1 MENKHKKLLKSITL
15 SAFTLTSSLLCVSA
29 IAATTERKIRQ
40 VKKTKNIDAIIGLLT
55 GKGKE
60 LTNILIKRGHKELLE
75 RLNQTSR
82 PFSTSFKKEEM
93 QEIAKKMTAKEIED
107 KLKEIGYAIDGI
119 KNESENKWINGNIW
133 VQQLKQK
140 IEEAKAYLNNLEADK
155 YDDFADELR
164 NQITVSE
171 NYKDLSDTD
180 LKALRSDLSK
190 KLSEIKAKAENRKR
204 EWIQAQEKLAKLK
217 EKAFDLQ
224 KTLNDRFHFALLRQ
238 FNILN
243 NSLVENELT
252 YSNIK
257 SKLKEFEDKLKQIEL
272 DSNIRLAEFEALKK
286 QADVKKSEANDLL
299 SQMEL
304 YGQKSLQIKLKSE
317 LKQFLATINSTENEE
332 IKKGIENFSQKLIEL
347 GTLSEDHNQKR
358 KEYQKQ
364 LEKQLKRADEL
375 KQKLDER
382 KHNTLKQKLEQQ
394 IEDIKEFDS
403 DDNDMFSSKISSFK
417 DKILD
422 ISNKS
427 DSMVSLFNDI
437 FADIEKAKK
446 DAQSLLS
453 DLETRKHYDL
463 KSELNI
469 ALKRLPDKSTEEAK
483 TKTEESIKEYRN
495 KLDAFLIKSGE
506 IETSSALKLNNKELL
521 INEYNSLQT
530 KLEELR
536 NALRQRKHEDM
547 IPSLD
552 LKVENN
558 TDINLLNNEQI
569 SNLNKKIK
577 EALIEYKG
585 KSDDRLAKFES
596 LKAETRLELN
606 RANDLKQKLEE
617 RHHEQLKEQLQ
628 SAIEL
633 MNGYENLSYGVLESR
648 LKSFKDSITKIRTNS
663 DNLLNLEAELKQVQ
677 KNVKNYIDNDL
688 NDPKLENLKLSL
700 SSILQ
705 NSELILKSG
714 NVSTYATEIEKLR
727 SKLVEYIEKKREKL
741 FTIQK
746 LENKVNEVNQL
757 IENIKQLEGSLTF
770 IQELK
775 SIISDAFSSINTS
788 ASEILEKRINLL
800 NTKQSDVTLKF
811 IIPLIKLKKQII
823 ERMKHHNNYNLYKD
837 LVKKLEDRF
846 AEIEKDKIQYL
857 FTIDKWIQEEIL
869 QKMIVWKKEISNVG
883 GSECDSENNSYIYK
897 DVYSISRQKS
907 LILKESILD
916 LNKSYKDDN
925 GNFVNPTCFSQKAF
939 YQTEFSEII
948 FNKNV
953 QSYYIHGTHKANN
966 NLYELET
973 FSEMPNLKNIKYT
986 GKIHTFNYDFS
997 TKTHG
1002 EGYSHDT
1009 NYSRL
1014 VFKNC
1019 HNLTE
1024 IYLPKVAITYQ
1035 AYTPNLYW
1043 CSFPNQYGASTQNLW
1058 VDNCEKLERITI
1070 AFLYAYNYSY
1080 RLGVEYSFLHLNK
1093 LPKLTAFYSSINEQ
1107 VPDSWSKN
1115 VWYQIEQKNGIHID
1129 NSINCSW
1136 YLNKWSNLINSEEIL
1151 QKWTEK
1157 TYFGF
1162 KAIYKNW

>member
-1 MENKHKKLLKSITL
+1 
-15 SAFTLTSSLLCVSA
+15 
-29 IAATTERKIRQ
+29 
-40 VKKTKNIDAIIGLLT
+40 
-55 GKGKE
+55 
-60 LTNILIKRGHKELLE
+60 
-75 RLNQTSR
+75 
-82 PFSTSFKKEEM
+82 
-93 QEIAKKMTAKEIED
+93 MTA
-107 KLKEIGYAIDGI
+107 KEIGYAIDGI

-155 YDDFADELR
+155 YEDFADELR

-243 NSLVENELT
+243 NSLVESELT
-252 YSNIK
+252 YLNIK

-521 INEYNSLQT
+521 INEYNSLQA

-536 NALRQRKHEDM
+536 NLLRQRKHEDM

-633 MNGYENLSYGVLESR
+633 MDGYENLSYGVLESR

-788 ASEILEKRINLL
+788 ASETLEKRINLL

-869 QKMIVWKKEISNVG
+869 QKMIVWKKETTATGQTDWYGNYG
-883 GSECDSENNSYIYK
+883 LDK

-925 GNFVNPTCFSQKAF
+925 GNFVNPTCFYQKAF

-953 QSYYIHGTHKANN
+953 KDYYIYPTIPASGPHQNR
-966 NLYELET
+966 YYLET
-973 FSEMPNLKNIKYT
+973 FNEMPYLKTLSYT
-986 GKIHTFNYDFS
+986 GRIHLLNKNFITGNNSWAEEDRMVYSILKIDKCNS
-997 TKTHG
+997 
-1002 EGYSHDT
+1002 
-1009 NYSRL
+1009 
-1014 VFKNC
+1014 
-1019 HNLTE
+1019 LTE
-1024 IYLPKVAITYQ
+1024 IYLPKVAILHQFVDKYIGGPKELFKKP
-1035 AYTPNLYW
+1035 YDDPCL
-1043 CSFPNQYGASTQNLW
+1043 QYLHVT
-1058 VDNCEKLERITI
+1058 NCEKLEKITV
-1070 AFLYAYNYSY
+1070 AFMGTAKHYLGNFEKKLSPEYMLYLKN
-1080 RLGVEYSFLHLNK
+1080 
-1093 LPKLTAFYSSINEQ
+1093 LPKLTSFYSSAVGLNPHPSDSVEPNYIFGTYNYKKYVNIND
-1107 VPDSWSKN
+1107 V
-1115 VWYQIEQKNGIHID
+1115 
-1129 NSINCSW
+1129 NCSW
-1136 YLNKWSNLINSEEIL
+1136 YLTKINTNGFSENELL
-1151 QKWTEK
+1151 QLVGKK
-1157 TYFGF
+1157 IFGF
-1162 KAIYKNW
+1162 KSIYKNW

>member
-15 SAFTLTSSLLCVSA
+15 GAFTLTSSLLCVSA

-252 YSNIK
+252 YLNIK

-299 SQMEL
+299 LQMEL

-521 INEYNSLQT
+521 INEYNSLQA

-536 NALRQRKHEDM
+536 NLLRQRKHEDM

-788 ASEILEKRINLL
+788 ASETLEKRINLL

-869 QKMIVWKKEISNVG
+869 QKMIVWKKETNVSNYE
-883 GSECDSENNSYIYK
+883 SDSGDSNYVYK

-953 QSYYIHGTHKANN
+953 QSYYIHATSKTNN
-966 NLYELET
+966 DLYELQT

-986 GKIHTFNYDFS
+986 GKIHTFNRDVTNSF
-997 TKTHG
+997 TQ
-1002 EGYSHDT
+1002 EGHPADMT
-1009 NYSRL
+1009 YSRL

-1024 IYLPKVAITYQ
+1024 IYLPKVAIVYFP
-1035 AYTPNLYW
+1035 YSPIWYW
-1043 CSFPNQYGASTQNLW
+1043 SRFPKEYGASAQNLW

-1070 AFLYAYNYSY
+1070 AFLLAYNYSY
-1080 RLGVEYSFLHLNK
+1080 RVGVKYSFLHLNN
-1093 LPKLTAFYSSINEQ
+1093 LPKLTAFYSSIIGEI
-1107 VPDSWSKN
+1107 PDSWSKN
-1115 VWYQIEQKNGIHID
+1115 VWYNIEQKNGIDID
-1129 NSINCSW
+1129 NNINCSL
-1136 YLNKWSNLINSEEIL
+1136 YLSKWSNFNSETIL

>member
-1 MENKHKKLLKSITL
+1 
-15 SAFTLTSSLLCVSA
+15 
-29 IAATTERKIRQ
+29 
-40 VKKTKNIDAIIGLLT
+40 
-55 GKGKE
+55 
-60 LTNILIKRGHKELLE
+60 
-75 RLNQTSR
+75 
-82 PFSTSFKKEEM
+82 M

-252 YSNIK
+252 YLNIK

-375 KQKLDER
+375 KQKLDDR

-521 INEYNSLQT
+521 INEYNSLQA

-536 NALRQRKHEDM
+536 NLLRQRKHEDM
-547 IPSLD
+547 IPFLD

-648 LKSFKDSITKIRTNS
+648 LKSFKDSITKIRINS

-823 ERMKHHNNYNLYKD
+823 DRMKNHNNYNLYKD

-869 QKMIVWKKEISNVG
+869 QKMIVWKKETNVSDYEIDSGDSNYV
-883 GSECDSENNSYIYK
+883 YK

-953 QSYYIHGTHKANN
+953 QSYYIHATNKTNN
-966 NLYELET
+966 DLYELQT

-986 GKIHTFNYDFS
+986 GKIHTFNRDVTHSFTSNGSSYDMV
-997 TKTHG
+997 
-1002 EGYSHDT
+1002 
-1009 NYSRL
+1009 YSRL

-1024 IYLPKVAITYQ
+1024 IYLPKVAIVYHPYSPTW
-1035 AYTPNLYW
+1035 YW
-1043 CSFPNQYGASTQNLW
+1043 GKFPKEYGASAQNLW

-1070 AFLYAYNYSY
+1070 AFLFAHNYNNAV
-1080 RLGVEYSFLHLNK
+1080 GVKYSFLHLNN
-1093 LPKLTAFYSSINEQ
+1093 LPKLTAFYSSINGEI
-1107 VPDSWSKN
+1107 PDSWSKN
-1115 VWYQIEQKNGIHID
+1115 VWYQIEQKNGIDID
-1129 NSINCSW
+1129 NNINCSL
-1136 YLNKWSNLINSEEIL
+1136 YLSKWSNFDNEAFL

-1157 TYFGF
+1157 AYFGF

>member
-15 SAFTLTSSLLCVSA
+15 GAFTLTSSLLCVSA

-60 LTNILIKRGHKELLE
+60 LTNVLIKRGHKELLE

-155 YDDFADELR
+155 YEDFADELR

-171 NYKDLSDTD
+171 NYKDLSDAD

-252 YSNIK
+252 YLNIK

-347 GTLSEDHNQKR
+347 GTLFEDHNQKR

-521 INEYNSLQT
+521 INEYNSLQA

-536 NALRQRKHEDM
+536 NLLRQRKHEDM
-547 IPSLD
+547 VPSLD

-788 ASEILEKRINLL
+788 ASETLEKRINLL

-869 QKMIVWKKEISNVG
+869 QKMIVWKKEMSIS
-883 GSECDSENNSYIYK
+883 SYESDSGDVNYVEK

-948 FNKNV
+948 FNKKV
-953 QSYYIHGTHKANN
+953 QDYYIYAANETN
-966 NLYELET
+966 SYLYELET
-973 FSEMPNLKNIKYT
+973 FSEMPNLKSINCVAR
-986 GKIHTFNYDFS
+986 IHTFGSYFAYF
-997 TKTHG
+997 HRY
-1002 EGYSHDT
+1002 EQPYF
-1009 NYSRL
+1009 SRL

-1019 HNLTE
+1019 NNLTE
-1024 IYLPKVAITYQ
+1024 IYLPKVSITYQ
-1035 AYTPNLYW
+1035 GYPQNYTWARFSYD
-1043 CSFPNQYGASTQNLW
+1043 FGASVQNLL
-1058 VDNCEKLERITI
+1058 VDNCNKLEKITI
-1070 AFLYAYNYSY
+1070 AFLGNFGENNHGDSYYRYNMLY
-1080 RLGVEYSFLHLNK
+1080 LNN
-1093 LPKLTAFYSSINEQ
+1093 LPKLTAFYSSITTDYWGFSNLKEEI
-1107 VPDSWSKN
+1107 K
-1115 VWYQIEQKNGIHID
+1115 ID
-1129 NSINCSW
+1129 NNINCSL
-1136 YLNKWSNLINSEEIL
+1136 YLNKWGNYFSEDEL
-1151 QKWTEK
+1151 QKWIGK
-1157 TYFGF
+1157 SRFGF
-1162 KAIYKNW
+1162 KTIYKNW

>member
-1 MENKHKKLLKSITL
+1 
-15 SAFTLTSSLLCVSA
+15 
-29 IAATTERKIRQ
+29 
-40 VKKTKNIDAIIGLLT
+40 
-55 GKGKE
+55 
-60 LTNILIKRGHKELLE
+60 
-75 RLNQTSR
+75 
-82 PFSTSFKKEEM
+82 
-93 QEIAKKMTAKEIED
+93 MTAKEIED

-155 YDDFADELR
+155 YEDFADELR

-252 YSNIK
+252 YLNIK

-358 KEYQKQ
+358 EEYQKQ
-364 LEKQLKRADEL
+364 LKKQLKRADEL

-446 DAQSLLS
+446 DARSLLS

-463 KSELNI
+463 KSKLNI

-521 INEYNSLQT
+521 INEYNSLQA

-536 NALRQRKHEDM
+536 NVLRQRKHEDM

-741 FTIQK
+741 FIIQK

-788 ASEILEKRINLL
+788 ASETLEKRINLL

-869 QKMIVWKKEISNVG
+869 QKMIVWKKERSNVEG
-883 GSECDSENNSYIYK
+883 KNMLGKNGELIYK
-897 DVYSISRQKS
+897 DVYTISRQKS

-948 FNKNV
+948 FNKNI
-953 QSYYIHGTHKANN
+953 QSYYIYGTNKANN

-986 GKIHTFNYDFS
+986 GKIHTFNNDFNNGIY
-997 TKTHG
+997 G
-1002 EGYSHDT
+1002 EGYSGTT

-1019 HNLTE
+1019 QSLTE
-1024 IYLPKVAITYQ
+1024 IYLPKVAIVYQ
-1035 AYTPNLYW
+1035 AYSQYLYW
-1043 CSFPNQYGASTQNLW
+1043 CNFTKNYDASVQNLW
-1058 VDNCEKLERITI
+1058 VHNCEKLEQITI
-1070 AFLYAYNYSY
+1070 ACLLTERYSD
-1080 RLGVEYSFLHLNK
+1080 RVGVEYSFLYLNN
-1093 LPKLTAFYSSINEQ
+1093 LPKLTKFYSSVNSAPPI
-1107 VPDSWSKN
+1107 DDYYWK
-1115 VWYQIEQKNGIHID
+1115 QIEKNKGIDID
-1129 NSINCSW
+1129 NNINCSW
-1136 YLNKWSNLINSEEIL
+1136 YLNKWDNYFSEYQL

>member
-1 MENKHKKLLKSITL
+1 MTFLLI
-15 SAFTLTSSLLCVSA
+15 
-29 IAATTERKIRQ
+29 
-40 VKKTKNIDAIIGLLT
+40 
-55 GKGKE
+55 
-60 LTNILIKRGHKELLE
+60 
-75 RLNQTSR
+75 
-82 PFSTSFKKEEM
+82 
-93 QEIAKKMTAKEIED
+93 
-107 KLKEIGYAIDGI
+107 
-119 KNESENKWINGNIW
+119 
-133 VQQLKQK
+133 
-140 IEEAKAYLNNLEADK
+140 
-155 YDDFADELR
+155 
-164 NQITVSE
+164 
-171 NYKDLSDTD
+171 
-180 LKALRSDLSK
+180 
-190 KLSEIKAKAENRKR
+190 
-204 EWIQAQEKLAKLK
+204 
-217 EKAFDLQ
+217 
-224 KTLNDRFHFALLRQ
+224 
-238 FNILN
+238 
-243 NSLVENELT
+243 
-252 YSNIK
+252 
-257 SKLKEFEDKLKQIEL
+257 
-272 DSNIRLAEFEALKK
+272 LKK
-286 QADVKKSEANDLL
+286 Q
-299 SQMEL
+299 
-304 YGQKSLQIKLKSE
+304 
-317 LKQFLATINSTENEE
+317 
-332 IKKGIENFSQKLIEL
+332 
-347 GTLSEDHNQKR
+347 
-358 KEYQKQ
+358 
-364 LEKQLKRADEL
+364 
-375 KQKLDER
+375 
-382 KHNTLKQKLEQQ
+382 
-394 IEDIKEFDS
+394 
-403 DDNDMFSSKISSFK
+403 
-417 DKILD
+417 
-422 ISNKS
+422 
-427 DSMVSLFNDI
+427 
-437 FADIEKAKK
+437 K

-521 INEYNSLQT
+521 INEYNSLQA

-536 NALRQRKHEDM
+536 NLLRQRKHEDM

-788 ASEILEKRINLL
+788 ASETLEKRINLL

-869 QKMIVWKKEISNVG
+869 QKMIVWKKERSNVEG
-883 GSECDSENNSYIYK
+883 KNMLGENGELIYK
-897 DVYSISRQKS
+897 DVYTISRQKS

-925 GNFVNPTCFSQKAF
+925 GNFINPTCFSQKAF

-948 FNKNV
+948 FNKKV
-953 QSYYIHGTHKANN
+953 QDYYIYAENETNSY
-966 NLYELET
+966 LYELET
-973 FSEMPNLKNIKYT
+973 FSEMPNLKSINCVAR
-986 GKIHTFNYDFS
+986 IHTFGSYFAYFH
-997 TKTHG
+997 TY
-1002 EGYSHDT
+1002 EQPYF
-1009 NYSRL
+1009 SRL

-1019 HNLTE
+1019 NNLTE
-1024 IYLPKVAITYQ
+1024 IYLPKVSITYQ
-1035 AYTPNLYW
+1035 GHPQNSTWARFSYD
-1043 CSFPNQYGASTQNLW
+1043 FGASVQNLL
-1058 VDNCEKLERITI
+1058 VDNCNKLEKITI
-1070 AFLYAYNYSY
+1070 AFLGNFGENNHGDSYYRYNMLY
-1080 RLGVEYSFLHLNK
+1080 LNN
-1093 LPKLTAFYSSINEQ
+1093 LPKLTAFYSSITTDYWGFSNLKEEI
-1107 VPDSWSKN
+1107 K
-1115 VWYQIEQKNGIHID
+1115 ID
-1129 NSINCSW
+1129 NNINCSL
-1136 YLNKWSNLINSEEIL
+1136 YLNKWGNYFSEDEL
-1151 QKWTEK
+1151 QKWIGK
-1157 TYFGF
+1157 SRFGF
-1162 KAIYKNW
+1162 KTIYKNW

>member
-1 MENKHKKLLKSITL
+1 
-15 SAFTLTSSLLCVSA
+15 
-29 IAATTERKIRQ
+29 
-40 VKKTKNIDAIIGLLT
+40 
-55 GKGKE
+55 
-60 LTNILIKRGHKELLE
+60 
-75 RLNQTSR
+75 
-82 PFSTSFKKEEM
+82 M

-190 KLSEIKAKAENRKR
+190 KLSEIKAKAKNRKR

-252 YSNIK
+252 YLNIK

-521 INEYNSLQT
+521 INEYNSLQA

-536 NALRQRKHEDM
+536 NLLRQRKHEDM

-788 ASEILEKRINLL
+788 ASETLEKRINLL

-869 QKMIVWKKEISNVG
+869 QKMIVWKKELSDVG
-883 GSECDSENNSYIYK
+883 DRECDSGDGNYVYK

-948 FNKNV
+948 FNKNI
-953 QSYYIHGTHKANN
+953 QSYYIYGTNKANN

-986 GKIHTFNYDFS
+986 GKIHTFNGDFNS
-997 TKTHG
+997 GIYG
-1002 EGYSHDT
+1002 EGYSGTT

-1019 HNLTE
+1019 QSLTE
-1024 IYLPKVAITYQ
+1024 IYLPKVAIVYQ
-1035 AYTPNLYW
+1035 AYSQYLYW
-1043 CSFPNQYGASTQNLW
+1043 YNFTKNYDASVQNLW
-1058 VDNCEKLERITI
+1058 VHNCEKLEQITVACLI
-1070 AFLYAYNYSY
+1070 TERYSD
-1080 RLGVEYSFLHLNK
+1080 RVGVEYSFLYLNN
-1093 LPKLTAFYSSINEQ
+1093 LPKLTKFYSSVNST
-1107 VPDSWSKN
+1107 PPSYDHYWK
-1115 VWYQIEQKNGIHID
+1115 QIEKNKGIDID
-1129 NSINCSW
+1129 NNINCSW
-1136 YLNKWSNLINSEEIL
+1136 YLNKWNNYFSEYQL

>member
-15 SAFTLTSSLLCVSA
+15 GAFTLTSSLLCVSA

-155 YDDFADELR
+155 YEDFADELR

-171 NYKDLSDTD
+171 NYKDLSDAD

-252 YSNIK
+252 YLNIK

-299 SQMEL
+299 LQMEL

-521 INEYNSLQT
+521 INEYNSLQA

-536 NALRQRKHEDM
+536 NLLRQRKHEDM

-677 KNVKNYIDNDL
+677 KNVKNYIENDL

-741 FTIQK
+741 FIIQK

-869 QKMIVWKKEISNVG
+869 QKMIVWKKETNVG
-883 GSECDSENNSYIYK
+883 DYESDSGDSNYVYK

-925 GNFVNPTCFSQKAF
+925 GNLVNPTCFSQNAF

-953 QSYYIHGTHKANN
+953 QSYYIHATNKTNN
-966 NLYELET
+966 DLYELQT

-986 GKIHTFNYDFS
+986 GKIHTFNRDVTNSFA
-997 TKTHG
+997 H
-1002 EGYSHDT
+1002 EGHPADMT
-1009 NYSRL
+1009 YSRL

-1024 IYLPKVAITYQ
+1024 IYLPKVAIVYHPYSPTW
-1035 AYTPNLYW
+1035 YW
-1043 CSFPNQYGASTQNLW
+1043 SKFPKEYGASAQNLW

-1070 AFLYAYNYSY
+1070 AFLFAHYYNHSV
-1080 RLGVEYSFLHLNK
+1080 GVKYSFLHLNN
-1093 LPKLTAFYSSINEQ
+1093 LPKLTAFYSSINGEI
-1107 VPDSWSKN
+1107 PDSWSKN
-1115 VWYQIEQKNGIHID
+1115 VWYQMEQKNGIDID
-1129 NSINCSW
+1129 NNINCSL
-1136 YLNKWSNLINSEEIL
+1136 YLSKWSNFDNEAIL
-1151 QKWTEK
+1151 QKWKEK
-1157 TYFGF
+1157 AYFGF

>member
-1 MENKHKKLLKSITL
+1 M
-15 SAFTLTSSLLCVSA
+15 
-29 IAATTERKIRQ
+29 
-40 VKKTKNIDAIIGLLT
+40 
-55 GKGKE
+55 
-60 LTNILIKRGHKELLE
+60 
-75 RLNQTSR
+75 
-82 PFSTSFKKEEM
+82 
-93 QEIAKKMTAKEIED
+93 
-107 KLKEIGYAIDGI
+107 
-119 KNESENKWINGNIW
+119 
-133 VQQLKQK
+133 
-140 IEEAKAYLNNLEADK
+140 
-155 YDDFADELR
+155 
-164 NQITVSE
+164 
-171 NYKDLSDTD
+171 
-180 LKALRSDLSK
+180 
-190 KLSEIKAKAENRKR
+190 
-204 EWIQAQEKLAKLK
+204 
-217 EKAFDLQ
+217 
-224 KTLNDRFHFALLRQ
+224 NDRFHFALLRQ

-252 YSNIK
+252 YLNIK

-521 INEYNSLQT
+521 INEYNSLQA

-536 NALRQRKHEDM
+536 NLLRQRKHEDM

-788 ASEILEKRINLL
+788 ASETLEKRINLL

-869 QKMIVWKKEISNVG
+869 QKMIV
-883 GSECDSENNSYIYK
+883 
-897 DVYSISRQKS
+897 
-907 LILKESILD
+907 
-916 LNKSYKDDN
+916 
-925 GNFVNPTCFSQKAF
+925 
-939 YQTEFSEII
+939 
-948 FNKNV
+948 
-953 QSYYIHGTHKANN
+953 
-966 NLYELET
+966 
-973 FSEMPNLKNIKYT
+973 
-986 GKIHTFNYDFS
+986 
-997 TKTHG
+997 
-1002 EGYSHDT
+1002 
-1009 NYSRL
+1009 
-1014 VFKNC
+1014 
-1019 HNLTE
+1019 
-1024 IYLPKVAITYQ
+1024 
-1035 AYTPNLYW
+1035 
-1043 CSFPNQYGASTQNLW
+1043 
-1058 VDNCEKLERITI
+1058 
-1070 AFLYAYNYSY
+1070 
-1080 RLGVEYSFLHLNK
+1080 
-1093 LPKLTAFYSSINEQ
+1093 
-1107 VPDSWSKN
+1107 
-1115 VWYQIEQKNGIHID
+1115 
-1129 NSINCSW
+1129 
-1136 YLNKWSNLINSEEIL
+1136 
-1151 QKWTEK
+1151 
-1157 TYFGF
+1157 
-1162 KAIYKNW
+1162 

>member
-1 MENKHKKLLKSITL
+1 
-15 SAFTLTSSLLCVSA
+15 
-29 IAATTERKIRQ
+29 
-40 VKKTKNIDAIIGLLT
+40 
-55 GKGKE
+55 
-60 LTNILIKRGHKELLE
+60 
-75 RLNQTSR
+75 
-82 PFSTSFKKEEM
+82 
-93 QEIAKKMTAKEIED
+93 
-107 KLKEIGYAIDGI
+107 
-119 KNESENKWINGNIW
+119 
-133 VQQLKQK
+133 
-140 IEEAKAYLNNLEADK
+140 
-155 YDDFADELR
+155 
-164 NQITVSE
+164 
-171 NYKDLSDTD
+171 
-180 LKALRSDLSK
+180 
-190 KLSEIKAKAENRKR
+190 
-204 EWIQAQEKLAKLK
+204 
-217 EKAFDLQ
+217 LQ

-252 YSNIK
+252 YLNIK

-422 ISNKS
+422 ISNRS

-463 KSELNI
+463 KYKLNI

-521 INEYNSLQT
+521 INEYNSLQA

-536 NALRQRKHEDM
+536 NVLHQRKHEDM

-577 EALIEYKG
+577 GALIEYKG

-617 RHHEQLKEQLQ
+617 RHHKQLKEQLQ

-757 IENIKQLEGSLTF
+757 IENIRQLEGSLTF

-788 ASEILEKRINLL
+788 ASETLEKRINLL

-823 ERMKHHNNYNLYKD
+823 ERMKNHNNYNLYKD

-869 QKMIVWKKEISNVG
+869 QKMIV
-883 GSECDSENNSYIYK
+883 
-897 DVYSISRQKS
+897 
-907 LILKESILD
+907 
-916 LNKSYKDDN
+916 
-925 GNFVNPTCFSQKAF
+925 
-939 YQTEFSEII
+939 
-948 FNKNV
+948 
-953 QSYYIHGTHKANN
+953 
-966 NLYELET
+966 
-973 FSEMPNLKNIKYT
+973 
-986 GKIHTFNYDFS
+986 
-997 TKTHG
+997 
-1002 EGYSHDT
+1002 
-1009 NYSRL
+1009 
-1014 VFKNC
+1014 
-1019 HNLTE
+1019 
-1024 IYLPKVAITYQ
+1024 
-1035 AYTPNLYW
+1035 
-1043 CSFPNQYGASTQNLW
+1043 
-1058 VDNCEKLERITI
+1058 
-1070 AFLYAYNYSY
+1070 
-1080 RLGVEYSFLHLNK
+1080 
-1093 LPKLTAFYSSINEQ
+1093 
-1107 VPDSWSKN
+1107 
-1115 VWYQIEQKNGIHID
+1115 
-1129 NSINCSW
+1129 
-1136 YLNKWSNLINSEEIL
+1136 
-1151 QKWTEK
+1151 
-1157 TYFGF
+1157 
-1162 KAIYKNW
+1162 

>member
-1 MENKHKKLLKSITL
+1 
-15 SAFTLTSSLLCVSA
+15 
-29 IAATTERKIRQ
+29 
-40 VKKTKNIDAIIGLLT
+40 
-55 GKGKE
+55 
-60 LTNILIKRGHKELLE
+60 
-75 RLNQTSR
+75 
-82 PFSTSFKKEEM
+82 M

-252 YSNIK
+252 YLNIK
-257 SKLKEFEDKLKQIEL
+257 FKLKEFEDKLKQIEL

-375 KQKLDER
+375 KQKLDDR

-521 INEYNSLQT
+521 INEYNSLQA

-536 NALRQRKHEDM
+536 NLLRQCKHEDM

-606 RANDLKQKLEE
+606 HANDLKQKLEE

-677 KNVKNYIDNDL
+677 KNVKNYIENDL

-788 ASEILEKRINLL
+788 ASETLEKRINLL

-823 ERMKHHNNYNLYKD
+823 DRMKHHNNYNLYKD

-869 QKMIVWKKEISNVG
+869 QKMIVWKKEMSIS
-883 GSECDSENNSYIYK
+883 SYESDSGDVNYVEK

-948 FNKNV
+948 FNKNA
-953 QSYYIHGTHKANN
+953 QSYYIHATNKTNN
-966 NLYELET
+966 DLYELET

-986 GKIHTFNYDFS
+986 GKIHTFNQDFVNQN
-997 TKTHG
+997 HG
-1002 EGYSHDT
+1002 ASSVYSAR
-1009 NYSRL
+1009 YSRL

-1019 HNLTE
+1019 NNLTE

-1035 AYTPNLYW
+1035 PYSPIVYW
-1043 CSFPNQYGASTQNLW
+1043 SWFPTHYGASTQNLW
-1058 VDNCEKLERITI
+1058 IDNCEKLETITV
-1070 AFLYAYNYSY
+1070 AFLFVHDYNEPV
-1080 RLGVEYSFLHLNK
+1080 GVKYSFLHLNN
-1093 LPKLTAFYSSINEQ
+1093 LPKLTKFYSSVNST
-1107 VPDSWSKN
+1107 PDEYKWKK
-1115 VWYQIEQKNGIHID
+1115 IEEKEGIHID
-1129 NSINCSW
+1129 NNINCSW
-1136 YLNKWSNLINSEEIL
+1136 YLNKWDINNFISEYQL
-1151 QKWTEK
+1151 QKWTE
-1157 TYFGF
+1157 TNRFGF